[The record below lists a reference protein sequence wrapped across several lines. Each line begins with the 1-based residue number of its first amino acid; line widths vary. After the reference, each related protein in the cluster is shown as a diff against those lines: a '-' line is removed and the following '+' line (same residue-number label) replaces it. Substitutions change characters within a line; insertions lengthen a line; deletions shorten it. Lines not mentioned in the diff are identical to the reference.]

1 MNFLDAFLSTTH
13 FHIFTWVVGVILFL
27 AAAFMAKG
35 SKGQKI
41 VHMTARLFYVLILFS
56 GIMLFMKH
64 SSINPA
70 LYGVKFL
77 LGFVTIG
84 MMEMVL
90 VRSAKNKNVST
101 FWILFFVFLFATL
114 FFGFKLPVG
123 INFLA

>member
-1 MNFLDAFLSTTH
+1 MSVFLSTPH
-13 FHIFTWVVGVILFL
+13 FHILTWVVGVILFL
-27 AAAFMAKG
+27 VAAFMAKG

-56 GIMLFMKH
+56 GVMLFVAH
-64 SSINPA
+64 SSLDAA

-84 MMEMVL
+84 LMEMVL
-90 VRSAKNKNVST
+90 VRSAKNKNVSVL
-101 FWILFFVFLFATL
+101 WILFFVFLFATL

>member
-1 MNFLDAFLSTTH
+1 MDALFSTTH

-27 AAAFMAKG
+27 VAAFMAKG

-41 VHMTARLFYVLILFS
+41 VHMTARLFYVLILIT
-56 GIMLFMKH
+56 GLVLFIKF
-64 SSINPA
+64 SSINAA

-77 LGFVTIG
+77 FGLVTIG

-101 FWILFFVFLFATL
+101 LWILFFVFLFLTL
-114 FFGFKLPVG
+114 FFGFKLPMG